1 MVTPLLRQL
10 RRLFPGASLEVLCER
25 GCAQILACNSRVDGM
40 LHLKRGA
47 SAREFLG
54 LAAELRRRAYDL
66 VLDAQSLPKTALL
79 ARLSGAPRRCGFASH
94 PLKDLCY
101 TRPYRRLNNDYSA
114 LDRLK
119 LLDRALDAPPEAA
132 AESMIDFGDLV
143 LEFPVTAEDEE
154 AARRYCDT
162 QFGHRPAAALF
173 GVSRRAYKIWPP
185 ERLAEL
191 GDRLA
196 RRGFLPFLVYGPG
209 EEEACG
215 RIAALMREQVVRDY
229 PMPSFPVL
237 KEIIARCALYAGNDG
252 GPKHLAALSGVPAVA
267 VFGSVHP
274 EHWTAPGDPRQ
285 RFVAT
290 HSDCRAV
297 PTSGACHEAR
307 SLDEIPVEAVWEI
320 IVEWMREG
328 LVPDPAG
335 VAG

>member
-79 ARLSGAPRRCGFASH
+79 ARRSGAPRRCGFASH

-143 LEFPVTAEDEE
+143 LEFGQFVDEFHRDQVRARGEDLSQLNEGW
-154 AARRYCDT
+154 A
-162 QFGHRPAAALF
+162 QFLKGHPD
-173 GVSRRAYKIWPP
+173 S
-185 ERLAEL
+185 L
-191 GDRLA
+191 G
-196 RRGFLPFLVYGPG
+196 
-209 EEEACG
+209 
-215 RIAALMREQVVRDY
+215 
-229 PMPSFPVL
+229 S
-237 KEIIARCALYAGNDG
+237 
-252 GPKHLAALSGVPAVA
+252 
-267 VFGSVHP
+267 
-274 EHWTAPGDPRQ
+274 
-285 RFVAT
+285 
-290 HSDCRAV
+290 
-297 PTSGACHEAR
+297 
-307 SLDEIPVEAVWEI
+307 
-320 IVEWMREG
+320 
-328 LVPDPAG
+328 
-335 VAG
+335 